1 MAERDS
7 YIFYR
12 SFFEAIDELPEQN
25 QLPMYRAI
33 AQFSLNFKEIDLQG
47 IESIMFKL
55 IKPQLEANNKRFING
70 TQAKRKQSTSKTEAN
85 KNVNV
90 NKNVNKNENKEVFNF
105 KKSLL
110 ALNIEK
116 QIVEDYLKVRKTKSA
131 TNSETAFNSI
141 KSQLEKSNLSANES
155 IKIAVEKS
163 WSGFKAEWINN
174 LNNGTHQQNNQKDNG
189 HQFTIIK

>member
-12 SFFEAIDELPEQN
+12 SFFEAIDELPEPN

-55 IKPQLEANNKRFING
+55 IKPQLEANNKRFLNG
-70 TQAKRKQSTSKTEAN
+70 TQAKRKQNGSKTEAN

-90 NKNVNKNENKEVFNF
+90 NSNVNSNENKEVFNF

-110 ALNIEK
+110 ALNIDK
-116 QIVEDYLKVRKTKSA
+116 QIVDDYLKVRKTKSA

-174 LNNGTHQQNNQKDNG
+174 LNNGTHQQNNEQGNG